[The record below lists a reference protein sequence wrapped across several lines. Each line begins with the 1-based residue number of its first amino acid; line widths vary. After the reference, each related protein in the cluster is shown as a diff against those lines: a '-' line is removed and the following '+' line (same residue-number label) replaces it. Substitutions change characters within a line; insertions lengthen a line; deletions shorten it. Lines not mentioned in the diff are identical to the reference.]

1 MCEVLCHWL
10 PLCQI
15 PDWIWEFRKLVIS
28 KWQNWW
34 WYLCIIGF
42 HRNEQAMPFGWLML
56 YILRGY
62 KNSISKVGTR
72 CEEAEVQRNESLA
85 PDRNTCECGAQQ
97 IYGKLVTFRF
107 FIEYVSAALLYT
119 EDAGTC
125 VSHAVPECTQDLQ
138 IHGGSVWSINKY
150 LSKYLSVKKQPN
162 KANLKNYW
170 RMYVKEHVSMIWDKA
185 AWQQIETPDLLA
197 GLRGTFTS
205 ATLAFR
211 SKCFTVLWMVSR
223 LFSLPFST
231 SSFQLKGVVQGLN
244 SLGKPRMNP
253 RPCYMQGE
261 GVNFKHDFKDRT
273 SLFVLGLR
281 TQLWEHTWKV
291 VSAAAN
297 SFDFFCLPAPR

>member
-150 LSKYLSVKKQPN
+150 LSKYLSVKKTTKQSKPQKLLEN
-162 KANLKNYW
+162 VCERACIDDLRQGSMATDWNTWSFSWVKRDFHLSNLGIQIKVFHSFVDGLKA
-170 RMYVKEHVSMIWDKA
+170 V
-185 AWQQIETPDLLA
+185 
-197 GLRGTFTS
+197 F
-205 ATLAFR
+205 
-211 SKCFTVLWMVSR
+211 
-223 LFSLPFST
+223 
-231 SSFQLKGVVQGLN
+231 
-244 SLGKPRMNP
+244 
-253 RPCYMQGE
+253 
-261 GVNFKHDFKDRT
+261 T
-273 SLFVLGLR
+273 SLFYIQFPAERRCSR
-281 TQLWEHTWKV
+281 TKLFRKTQNEPKTMLHARRGSEFQ
-291 VSAAAN
+291 AR
-297 SFDFFCLPAPR
+297 F